1 MAYTEKEITEKV
13 IAVLADKGTVPQ
25 DQISL
30 DSSLVDDLG
39 MDSLDAVEMVFEFEE
54 QYGIQI
60 PDEAIQGFRYVKDI
74 VGYLFKILPEK
85 GGK

>member
-1 MAYTEKEITEKV
+1 MAYTEKEISEKV
-13 IAVLADKGTVPQ
+13 IAVLADKGKVEK
-25 DQISL
+25 DQINM

-60 PDEAIQGFRYVKDI
+60 PDEAIQGFKFVRDI
-74 VGYLFKILPEK
+74 VSYLMKVIPEK
-85 GGK
+85 Q

>member
-1 MAYTEKEITEKV
+1 MAYTEKEISEKV
-13 IAVLADKGTVPQ
+13 IAVLADKGKVEK
-25 DQISL
+25 DQINL

-60 PDEAIQGFRYVKDI
+60 PDEAIQGFKFVRDI
-74 VGYLFKILPEK
+74 VSYLMKVIPEK
-85 GGK
+85 Q

>member
-1 MAYTEKEITEKV
+1 MAYTEKEISEKV
-13 IAVLADKGTVPQ
+13 IAVLADKGKVEK
-25 DQISL
+25 DQISM

-60 PDEAIQGFRYVKDI
+60 PDEAIQGFKFVRDI
-74 VGYLFKILPEK
+74 VSYLMTVIPEK
-85 GGK
+85 Q

>member
-1 MAYTEKEITEKV
+1 MEIREKEISEKV
-13 IAVLADKGTVPQ
+13 IAVLADKGKVEKE
-25 DQISL
+25 QITM

-60 PDEAIQGFRYVKDI
+60 PDEAIQGFKSVRDI
-74 VGYLFKILPEK
+74 VNYLMKVIPK
-85 GGK
+85 KK